1 MKIVLKTI
9 KKVLIQLISIL
20 LLVLFACSL
29 LHILSCYF
37 LINIANAQLNKQF
50 QKVVNSGFIKSYS
63 INKTHHL
70 LSTDEN
76 IVLIINPKSINV
88 VLDKFATQQP
98 LQNNGLV
105 KNLND
110 ASDIKIS
117 YHNKISYGLF
127 SGVLHGNFIP
137 MIAFVKTEIEYPPE
151 VNSIFH
157 KIFGKDAPVTI
168 YNSIF
173 LDKSGQ
179 YSISSPKFYYEEAVS
194 GIKVVS
200 QGISLTIRYD
210 STLTQFYYK
219 LNIPFLLLNIPTI
232 LNSELNNLLYTSQV
246 KHLDSI
252 IADTKTSLSF
262 SKFNLQIQKIDD
274 NVRSKIEAICSYFS
288 GISYLKTIEN
298 IAFDSFSN
306 FGIDNLSYKF
316 FMHGEDKFVNSSVVV
331 TAGNLSSNSK
341 NYKNL
346 KFDINIDHIFADSFY
361 KLLDENQNSIT
372 PDLLLTIA
380 NNNPSIK
387 INEISLDSED
397 GHTNINGIIN
407 IQKSNITEVDAIFDN
422 IHAEINMKLPKAF
435 LSYLF
440 LLHMKYFLISQNTE
454 LDKTSEKTFNKI
466 LSLLFNTQIKIWIKK
481 SFINNDNG
489 ILSTKLVLDDG
500 ELYLNNHQVKA
511 LEKMKNP
518 KI

>member
-1 MKIVLKTI
+1 MKIVLKTV
-9 KKVLIQLISIL
+9 KKALTQLMGIML
-20 LLVLFACSL
+20 LLLFACSL
-29 LHILSCYF
+29 LHVLSCYF
-37 LINIANAQLNKQF
+37 LISTANTQLNKQF
-50 QKVVNSGFIKSYS
+50 QKIVNSGFIKSYS
-63 INKTHHL
+63 INKTRHL

-76 IVLIINPKSINV
+76 IVLVINPKSINV
-88 VLDKFATQQP
+88 VLNKFITQQP
-98 LQNNGLV
+98 AQNNSLV
-105 KNLND
+105 KNLD
-110 ASDIKIS
+110 DTSDIKIS

-137 MIAFVKTEIEYPPE
+137 MIAFVETEIEYPPE
-151 VNSIFH
+151 INNILH
-157 KIFGKDAPVTI
+157 KIFGKNAPVTI

-194 GIKVVS
+194 GVKVVS
-200 QGISLTIRYD
+200 QGISLIIRYD

-219 LNIPFLLLNIPTI
+219 LKIPFLLLNIPNI

-252 IADTKTSLSF
+252 ITDTKTSLSF

-274 NVRSKIEAICSYFS
+274 NIRNKIEAVCSYFS

-298 IAFDSFSN
+298 IAFDSFSS
-306 FGIDNLSYKF
+306 FGIENLSYKF
-316 FMHGEDKFVNSSVVV
+316 FIHGEDKFVNSSILV
-331 TAGNLSSNSK
+331 TTSNLYSNSK
-341 NYKNL
+341 HYKNL
-346 KFDINIDHIFADSFY
+346 KFDINIDHIFAESFY
-361 KLLDENQNSIT
+361 KLLDETQNLVT
-372 PDLLLTIA
+372 ADLLLKIA
-380 NNNPSIK
+380 NNHPIIK

-397 GHTNINGIIN
+397 GHTNFNGTIN
-407 IQKSNITEVDAIFDN
+407 IQKSDIAEVNSIFDN
-422 IHAEINMKLPKAF
+422 IHAEINIQTPKDF

-466 LSLLFNTQIKIWIKK
+466 LSLLFNTQVKIWIKK
-481 SFINNDNG
+481 SFINNNNG
-489 ILSTKLVLDDG
+489 ILSTKLVLDKG
-500 ELYLNNHQVKA
+500 EIYLNNHQVKA
-511 LEKMKNP
+511 LEKIKNP